1 MHADEPTAADR
12 PADPDERPGPDRD
25 EDREIG
31 AEGGDHPGGAPV
43 PFAPD
48 EDDDSS
54 FGDTD
59 QHSDA

>member
-1 MHADEPTAADR
+1 MPNDENNHDPQHTSPPEDHPDEP
-12 PADPDERPGPDRD
+12 
-25 EDREIG
+25 G
-31 AEGGDHPGGAPV
+31 AEGGSPSSEPTA

-54 FGDTD
+54 VGDTD